1 MKTKRNPCLCCAFD
15 PGTRD
20 LYTIHYTLGRCL
32 SGLCARLCLSR
43 ANFVFANR
51 TTCSWHPDH
60 RSYSLFLLS
69 LSGVRVSGLF
79 APAPPTRDRCLDRGL
94 KLSRFYLSADEWGHQ
109 FSDLFWS
116 RFRKKQS
123 QVQKQVLES
132 QDEDRTDLESLNWS
146 ALMLDVMSFIFIFV
160 VNNGTRNNGALNID
174 ACSTDFIFEF

>member
-1 MKTKRNPCLCCAFD
+1 MREYFPAVVVYAAANICVSTQKLAFSSPAYAAAPSLRATATARATELFFNPIYALLFIALIRCRWFLRLAHMKTKRNPCLCCAFD

-79 APAPPTRDRCLDRGL
+79 APAPRTRDRCPDRGL
-94 KLSRFYLSADEWGHQ
+94 KLRRFYLSADE
-109 FSDLFWS
+109 
-116 RFRKKQS
+116 
-123 QVQKQVLES
+123 
-132 QDEDRTDLESLNWS
+132 
-146 ALMLDVMSFIFIFV
+146 
-160 VNNGTRNNGALNID
+160 
-174 ACSTDFIFEF
+174 